1 MLHKAAN
8 LEVTL
13 IGHRNE
19 IEKTH
24 RYFIDF
30 QSQIYVELFIPNH
43 CLPFQV
49 DSVFIIDEV
58 LADFRRESMFNGR
71 TCVHLKAS
79 IPFRAKVFILIPF

>member
-24 RYFIDF
+24 RFFIDF

-49 DSVFIIDEV
+49 DSGFIIDEV

-71 TCVHLKAS
+71 RYVHLKAS
-79 IPFRAKVFILIPF
+79 IPFIVKVLILIPF

>member
-24 RYFIDF
+24 RYFINF
-30 QSQIYVELFIPNH
+30 QCQIYVELFILNH

-49 DSVFIIDEV
+49 GSVFIIGEV
-58 LADFRRESMFNGR
+58 LTDFRREISMLNR
-71 TCVHLKAS
+71 CLMDEDVS
-79 IPFRAKVFILIPF
+79 I

>member
-71 TCVHLKAS
+71 RCVHLKAS
-79 IPFRAKVFILIPF
+79 IPFREKV

>member
-43 CLPFQV
+43 FLPFQV

-71 TCVHLKAS
+71 RCVHLKAS
-79 IPFRAKVFILIPF
+79 IPFREKVLILIPF

>member
-1 MLHKAAN
+1 MHKAAN

-13 IGHRNE
+13 IGHQNE

-24 RYFIDF
+24 RYFINF

-49 DSVFIIDEV
+49 DSIFIIDEV
-58 LADFRRESMFNGR
+58 LTDFRHEILMFNR
-71 TCVHLKAS
+71 CLMDED
-79 IPFRAKVFILIPF
+79 VFI

>member
-13 IGHRNE
+13 SGHRNE

-79 IPFRAKVFILIPF
+79 IPFRVKVLILIPF